1 MYRYMVVANQ
11 TSRDLTDLFSGLG
24 GGLAFCLSLAQVH
37 PARTLAL
44 LLPVPL

>member
-24 GGLAFCLSLAQVH
+24 GGLAFCLSLAQ
-37 PARTLAL
+37 AQDFGDLA
-44 LLPVPL
+44 PNRQKK